1 METFSTKTRGG
12 VTGEQPAGAPS
23 TERKG
28 GFIPGAVA
36 AQGCCGTSGSGA
48 GCCGEPAA
56 TTTVVRSAP
65 TAAKPTAAP
74 SAAQSGCCDSS
85 ASSCCG

>member
-1 METFSTKTRGG
+1 METSSTKTKGD
-12 VTGEQPAGAPS
+12 VTGEQPAAAPA

-36 AQGCCGTSGSGA
+36 AQGCCGTTGSGT

-56 TTTVVRSAP
+56 TATAVISAP
-65 TAAKPTAAP
+65 AIAKSRAAP
-74 SAAQSGCCDSS
+74 SAAQSGCCGSS

>member
-1 METFSTKTRGG
+1 MGTSSTKTSAGAAS
-12 VTGEQPAGAPS
+12 EQPAGAPS

-48 GCCGEPAA
+48 GCCGEPATA
-56 TTTVVRSAP
+56 TTTATSAP
-65 TAAKPTAAP
+65 AAKPKASPIAV
-74 SAAQSGCCDSS
+74 QSGCCGSS

>member
-1 METFSTKTRGG
+1 METSSTKTKGN
-12 VTGEQPAGAPS
+12 VTGEQPAAVPS
-23 TERKG
+23 AERKG

-36 AQGCCGTSGSGA
+36 AQGCCGTVGSGA

-56 TTTVVRSAP
+56 TTTAAANAP
-65 TAAKPTAAP
+65 AAAKPTPAP
-74 SAAQSGCCDSS
+74 IAVQSGCCGSS

>member
-1 METFSTKTRGG
+1 METSNTKTSADNA
-12 VTGEQPAGAPS
+12 VEQPAAAPT

-28 GFIPGAVA
+28 GFISGAVA
-36 AQGCCGTSGSGA
+36 AQGCCGTSGSGT

-56 TTTVVRSAP
+56 TTTAVISAP
-65 TAAKPTAAP
+65 AAKPKAAP
-74 SAAQSGCCDSS
+74 SAAQSGCCGSS